1 MLNKNGD
8 ATFLTINPIKYMLPF
23 FDPVE
28 RNSEEYSGKIN
39 PLPPVTF
46 SEEL

>member
-1 MLNKNGD
+1 
-8 ATFLTINPIKYMLPF
+8 MLPF

-28 RNSEEYSGKIN
+28 RNIEEYSGKIN